1 MIKLLWIGLAG
12 AAGALARTAI
22 GQLVGDESGFPI
34 ATFSVNI
41 IGTFLMCSIIAGAFR
56 KLNSH
61 KQMQEAI
68 TTGFLGSFTTF
79 SALSMETVLLLE
91 SGRLDLAAL
100 YVVSSILGGLAAGA
114 LGFYI
119 GGKRVKGC

>member
-1 MIKLLWIGLAG
+1 MKKLLWIGLAG

-22 GQLVGDESGFPI
+22 GQLVGDETGFPI

-41 IGTFLMCSIIAGAFR
+41 IGTFLLCSIIAGAFR

-79 SALSMETVLLLE
+79 SALSMETVVLWKAVGLIWPPFML
-91 SGRLDLAAL
+91 S
-100 YVVSSILGGLAAGA
+100 VVS
-114 LGFYI
+114 
-119 GGKRVKGC
+119 

>member
-1 MIKLLWIGLAG
+1 M
-12 AAGALARTAI
+12 
-22 GQLVGDESGFPI
+22 
-34 ATFSVNI
+34 NI
-41 IGTFLMCSIIAGAFR
+41 IGTFLLCFIIAGAFR

-61 KQMQEAI
+61 KHMQEAM

>member
-1 MIKLLWIGLAG
+1 M
-12 AAGALARTAI
+12 
-22 GQLVGDESGFPI
+22 
-34 ATFSVNI
+34 
-41 IGTFLMCSIIAGAFR
+41 
-56 KLNSH
+56 
-61 KQMQEAI
+61 
-68 TTGFLGSFTTF
+68 
-79 SALSMETVLLLE
+79 E